1 MRPAPSPICESKPMF
16 PSASR
21 YLRHALPT
29 LMLALALPA
38 AEAALTINA
47 TRIIHTSDSRSS
59 TVLVA
64 NPTNRP
70 FAVQTWVNTLEDDTL
85 AAVPLMPTPVL
96 FRLDAGKEQMVQIN
110 GLPNTLPQDRESLF
124 FFNVQ
129 EIPQQTE
136 VRNSLNI
143 AMRTRIKLFYRP
155 SQLNES
161 PESQVKHLSWSL
173 RQHDD
178 GLHLVVNNPTPFH
191 YTFDQLQVSGA
202 GQSEKPDAQAMAM
215 PFTEQSYRLA
225 SIRPQSGLHVTFN
238 TINDYGAATALVKQ
252 PLALIQ
258 AQ

>member
-1 MRPAPSPICESKPMF
+1 MF
-16 PSASR
+16 SSASR
-21 YLRHALPT
+21 YLRLALPA
-29 LMLALALPA
+29 LALALTLPA

-59 TVLVA
+59 SVLVA

-85 AAVPLMPTPVL
+85 TAVPLMPTPVL

-110 GLPNTLPQDRESLF
+110 NLPNTLPQDRESLF

-129 EIPQQTE
+129 EIPQQVE
-136 VRNSLNI
+136 VPNSLNI

-155 SQLNES
+155 SQLSEA
-161 PESQVKHLSWSL
+161 PESQLERLSWSL

-202 GQSEKPDAQAMAM
+202 GQSEKPNAQAMAM
-215 PFTEQSYRLA
+215 PFAEQSYRLT

-238 TINDYGAATALVKQ
+238 TINDYGVGTAVVQRPLVFM
-252 PLALIQ
+252 PGE
-258 AQ
+258 

>member
-1 MRPAPSPICESKPMF
+1 MPS
-16 PSASR
+16 SALR
-21 YLRHALPT
+21 YLHCLFP
-29 LMLALALPA
+29 ALALLLTLPA
-38 AEAALTINA
+38 DAALTINT
-47 TRIIHTSDSRSS
+47 TRIIYASDARNSS
-59 TVLVA
+59 VVVA
-64 NPTNRP
+64 NPTTRP
-70 FAVQTWVNTLEDDTL
+70 FAVQIWINTLKDDTL
-85 AAVPLMPTPVL
+85 TAVPLMPTPVL

-110 GLPNTLPQDRESLF
+110 NLPNTLPQDRESLF

-155 SQLNES
+155 SQLSDS
-161 PESQVKHLSWSL
+161 PESQLKRLSWSL

-202 GQSEKPDAQAMAM
+202 GQSEKPKAQAMAM

-238 TINDYGAATALVKQ
+238 TINDYGAATALVQQ
-252 PLALIQ
+252 PLALMPIQ
-258 AQ
+258 

>member
-1 MRPAPSPICESKPMF
+1 MF
-16 PSASR
+16 SSASR
-21 YLRHALPT
+21 YLRLALPT
-29 LMLALALPA
+29 MALTLTLPA

-59 TVLVA
+59 SVLVA

-85 AAVPLMPTPVL
+85 TSVPLMPTPVL
-96 FRLDAGKEQMVQIN
+96 FRLDAGKEQTVQIN
-110 GLPNTLPQDRESLF
+110 NLPNTLPQDRESLF

-129 EIPQQTE
+129 EIPQQVE

-155 SQLNES
+155 SQLSDS
-161 PESQVKHLSWSL
+161 PESQLERLSWSL

-178 GLHLVVNNPTPFH
+178 GLRLVVNNPTPFH

-202 GQSEKPDAQAMAM
+202 GQSEKPNAQAMAM
-215 PFTEQSYRLA
+215 PFTEQSYRLT
-225 SIRPQSGLHVTFN
+225 SIRPQPGLQVTFN
-238 TINDYGAATALVKQ
+238 TINDYGASTAVVQRPLVLMPAK
-252 PLALIQ
+252 
-258 AQ
+258 